1 MEQMAEWETIMV
13 GKINTVI
20 FDIGKVLVGYSWR
33 DLFDRVFKGKEG
45 AQELRTILFEGD
57 RLWDEVDRGAIPID
71 EVIATIISKAP
82 RLEKEIME
90 FMNNL
95 GTMLWQYDH
104 SKPWINGLKERGYRT
119 LFLSNYSHFLI
130 EQNRECLD
138 FLPLLDGGIFSCD
151 VHLIK
156 PDHRIYEALIEKYQL
171 EPSKCVFIDDKPE
184 NIKGAIECGLNGIV
198 MTDFDSTNAQLEE
211 LLAQ

>member
-1 MEQMAEWETIMV
+1 MV

-95 GTMLWQYDH
+95 GTMLWQYEH

-184 NIKGAIECGLNGIV
+184 NIKGAIECVLNGIV